1 MVTTPH
7 CQPRVVLE
15 RAGEGEMKLSMR
27 GPNVLT
33 LSNILRCEAKTMLKV
48 VKIKI
53 SSSKV
58 ESGLTYPYWALL
70 SLT

>member
-27 GPNVLT
+27 GPNVLNT
-33 LSNILRCEAKTMLKV
+33 FKP
-48 VKIKI
+48 IKH
-53 SSSKV
+53 S
-58 ESGLTYPYWALL
+58 EMRG
-70 SLT
+70 

>member
-1 MVTTPH
+1 
-7 CQPRVVLE
+7 
-15 RAGEGEMKLSMR
+15 
-27 GPNVLT
+27 
-33 LSNILRCEAKTMLKV
+33 MLKV